1 MNDLVTNMADI
12 DHILNVNS
20 NQWLLP
26 ETKDYLQGNKNEEK
40 AASDT
45 EVGQPAESAPEIR
58 KTR

>member
-1 MNDLVTNMADI
+1 MADI
-12 DHILNVNS
+12 DHILNINS

-26 ETKDYLQGNKNEEK
+26 ETKDYLHGNKNEEK

-45 EVGQPAESAPEIR
+45 EAEKRAERPPEIS